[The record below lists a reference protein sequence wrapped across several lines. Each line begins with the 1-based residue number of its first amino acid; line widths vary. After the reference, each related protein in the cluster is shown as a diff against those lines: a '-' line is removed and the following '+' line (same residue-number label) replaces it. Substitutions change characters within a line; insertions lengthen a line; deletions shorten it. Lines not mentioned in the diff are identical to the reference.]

1 MSSRKE
7 LTLTLLLLYLLVLLP
22 FWRVAALQGL
32 VITNDYAVSDM
43 AHLQHPLRHVLG
55 QELHRGRL
63 PLWTP
68 GVYMGYPLLA
78 EGQAGVFY
86 PPNLLL
92 FGLLPLRVALSLS
105 ILLPF
110 VVAATGTYLLARR
123 LGANVASGL
132 LAGVAYALGGFFVT
146 HVKHMPMVDAACWI
160 PVVLWLVERGVTG
173 SDRSLWA
180 VGSALGMQWL
190 AGAPQMAYYTAGV
203 SALYCLGRAWQF
215 RRARSLRR
223 AAPLFALALLLSLG
237 LGAVQLLP
245 TFELVGLSERAGGVE
260 YAFAARFPY
269 ALENLK
275 TFLYPRANGDP
286 GLGTYA
292 VAGIFWEDYAYFGLL
307 PLALGLIGGLAL
319 ARRSG
324 VARLLLALA
333 ALTFLLALGA
343 NTPLYE
349 LAFRLAPG
357 MFFFRFPQRFLA
369 FTVLFVTLLAA
380 LALTRLQ
387 KTSFVIR
394 RSSFVGGLA
403 LLFTLVDLYAYHVP
417 WNAIVDANAW
427 LEPPETARAIH
438 ERAGDDLYRVF
449 THDAYNTFRAAYREA
464 GGWRGD
470 LSPYVAQREF
480 LQPSLNL
487 IYDVP
492 AAEGYVNLVPE
503 CLVALW
509 GNEKQKGIMDTAL
522 VEAGERYLMR
532 SGFDKLFSL
541 YNVRFLIADRPVQD
555 EALELVGVFGP
566 GAHLYENRQAM
577 PRAFAVPGYAV
588 ADDVLEALEWMR
600 SPAFDPATT
609 VVLLETP
616 ATPSGSP
623 AGFDATVSIVTYES
637 TRVVIAAELNAPGWL
652 VLSDTYY
659 SGWEATVDGKP
670 TPIYQAD
677 GCVRAVA
684 LEAGRHEV
692 VFRFC
697 PRSFRWG
704 ALVSGVSVVVWMV
717 GCFLSI
723 KKPGFCKKPGF

>member
-7 LTLTLLLLYLLVLLP
+7 LTLALLLLSFLVLLP
-22 FWRVAALQGL
+22 FWRVATLQGL
-32 VITNDYAVSDM
+32 VITNDYAVGDM
-43 AHLQHPLRHVLG
+43 ANLQHPLRHALG
-55 QELHRGRL
+55 QELRQGRL
-63 PLWTP
+63 PLWTL
-68 GVYMGYPLLA
+68 GVYMGFPLLA

-86 PPNLLL
+86 PPNLFL
-92 FGLLPLRVALSLS
+92 FGRLPVRAALNLS

-110 VVAATGTYLLARR
+110 AVAATGAYLLARR
-123 LGANVASGL
+123 LGASVAGAL
-132 LAGVAYALGGFFVT
+132 LAGTAYPLSGFFVV
-146 HVKHMPMVDAACWI
+146 HAKHMPMVDAACWI
-160 PVVLWLVERGVTG
+160 PVVLWLVERGVGG

-180 VGSALGMQWL
+180 VGPALGMQWL
-190 AGAPQMAYYTAGV
+190 AGAPQMAYYTTGV
-203 SALYCLGRAWQF
+203 AALYFAGRAWQ
-215 RRARSLRR
+215 RRRERPLSIPLSLSIL
-223 AAPLFALALLLSLG
+223 PLSLG

-245 TFELVGLSERAGGVE
+245 TWELVGLSERAGGVD
-260 YAFAARFPY
+260 YAFAASFPY

-275 TFLYPRANGDP
+275 TFLYPLANGDP
-286 GLGTYA
+286 GLGTYS
-292 VAGIFWEDYAYFGLL
+292 VAGIFWEDYTYFGLL

-349 LAFRLAPG
+349 WAFRWVPG
-357 MFFFRFPQRFLA
+357 MGFFRFPQRFLA

-387 KTSFVIR
+387 NVSVGGR
-394 RSSFVGGLA
+394 RSAVIGGLA
-403 LLFTLVDLYAYHVP
+403 LLLTVIDLYAYHVP
-417 WNAIVDANAW
+417 WNAIVDADAW

-449 THDAYNTFRAAYREA
+449 TYDAYNTFRAAYRQA

-487 IYDVP
+487 IYDVS
-492 AAEGYVNLVPE
+492 AAEGYVNLAPE

-509 GNEKQKGIMDTAL
+509 GNEKQKGLMDAAL

-532 SGFDKLFSL
+532 PGFDKLFSL

-555 EALELVGVFGP
+555 EGLELIGVFGS

-577 PRAFAVPGYAV
+577 PRAFAAPGYAV
-588 ADDVLEALEWMR
+588 ADDVPGALELMR

-616 ATPSGSP
+616 DAPSGSP
-623 AGFDATVSIVTYES
+623 TGFDATVSIVTYES
-637 TRVVIAAELNAPGWL
+637 IYVVIAAELSAPGWL

-659 SGWEATVDGKP
+659 PGWEAAVDGRP
-670 TPIYQAD
+670 TRIYQAD

-692 VFRFC
+692 VFRFR
-697 PRSFRWG
+697 PRSFRRG
-704 ALVSGVSVVVWMV
+704 ALVSGVSVGVWVV
-717 GCFLSI
+717 GCLLGI
-723 KKPGFCKKPGF
+723 KKPGFSKKPGF